1 MESQETS
8 LSLEGIQSFNTNSV
22 VLQITDWQSIGRG
35 MFNAICFFFLLCRF
49 IFIVI
54 HLFHF
59 VNLFHRRK
67 PLRGKHV
74 KSNENLD
81 HVVNKKI
88 EEFVVTASRF
98 LKVQNIVSGQR
109 K

>member
-8 LSLEGIQSFNTNSV
+8 LSLEGIQSFNTNCV

-35 MFNAICFFFLLCRF
+35 MFNAIFFFFLLCRF

-74 KSNENLD
+74 ESNENLD
-81 HVVNKKI
+81 HVVNKK
-88 EEFVVTASRF
+88 
-98 LKVQNIVSGQR
+98 N
-109 K
+109 

>member
-1 MESQETS
+1 M
-8 LSLEGIQSFNTNSV
+8 
-22 VLQITDWQSIGRG
+22 
-35 MFNAICFFFLLCRF
+35 
-49 IFIVI
+49 
-54 HLFHF
+54 
-59 VNLFHRRK
+59 
-67 PLRGKHV
+67 GKHV

-109 K
+109 KWDAPFLGKLRQLSERVGIWLRHLAYNSSWTSSV

>member
-1 MESQETS
+1 
-8 LSLEGIQSFNTNSV
+8 
-22 VLQITDWQSIGRG
+22 
-35 MFNAICFFFLLCRF
+35 MFNAIFFFLLCRF

-74 KSNENLD
+74 EANENLD

-98 LKVQNIVSGQR
+98 LKVQNIVPGNGNETLHSSVNFVNSR
-109 K
+109 SVSEFDYVI

>member
-1 MESQETS
+1 
-8 LSLEGIQSFNTNSV
+8 
-22 VLQITDWQSIGRG
+22 
-35 MFNAICFFFLLCRF
+35 MFNAIFFFLLCRF

-74 KSNENLD
+74 ESNENLD

-98 LKVQNIVSGQR
+98 LKDGAEYRFRATEMRRSIPR
-109 K
+109 